1 MTVFRGVL
9 MTWPGRI
16 FAVALIA
23 VIAGGA
29 VFVSRANA
37 PVAKAELRTQAV
49 TKGSVIQS
57 VAVSGSVAAA
67 NQTKLTFKSAGKIAA
82 VYVSVGQQVT
92 AGQPLAKLDTT
103 DLEAALAQAQ
113 ANLVTAQNNY
123 NRTASSTNDS
133 QKALNQARQQAAQD
147 LATAQAAL
155 NKITTNYASAKSN
168 FTSYTD
174 NAVSGIL
181 SFQDSLNTIQSQIDA
196 LIAEMSAIVGGGDTG
211 DLRNA
216 LNAVSG
222 ANSPGLQ
229 NARAN
234 SVSLLSPALADF
246 QSSRS
251 ALLSVVADFDSAL
264 AAGNDTTSIASSIQL
279 AQTNYTIATSRLVS
293 ALDTTSAVLATV
305 QTSVITAQSSLNTQ
319 ATKTLHTPFDQWR
332 ADLATLYT
340 LVGGQ
345 QQNVS
350 TVKLKI
356 TQAATYLGTVN
367 DAAGGSI
374 VNATQNVTT
383 TAQRG
388 QQSIDAATTA
398 LSSKPFDLTNSQA
411 SVDNAASAVETAQ
424 NNLANAVVT
433 APSAGVVASIASQVG
448 EAAANPFLV
457 LANTTS
463 LVLHGTIGETDVAKV
478 KLGLV
483 ANVAVD
489 AVTAAGRMTGR
500 VTSLDP
506 VATIQSGVPVYGIDV
521 TIDVPNAQVKPGM
534 TGTATVVIASRQG
547 VLTVPN
553 LAIRTTNG
561 RRYLQILKEGE
572 AVDTDVVFGIANDTT
587 TEVVSGVQEGD
598 LAVLPAARATATA
611 RPGVGGGG
619 FGGGPGVI
627 VGR

>member
-57 VAVSGSVAAA
+57 VAVSGSVAAS

-411 SVDNAASAVETAQ
+411 TVDNAASAVETAQ

-561 RRYLQILKEGE
+561 RRYLQILKDGE

>member
-1 MTVFRGVL
+1 

>member
-1 MTVFRGVL
+1 MTVLRGML

-16 FAVALIA
+16 FAVALVGIM
-23 VIAGGA
+23 AGGA

-37 PVAKAELRTQAV
+37 PAAKTELRTQAV

-57 VAVSGSVAAA
+57 VAVSGSVAAM
-67 NQTKLTFKSAGKIAA
+67 NQTKMTFKSTGKISDI
-82 VYVSVGQQVT
+82 YVSVGQQVT

-113 ANLVTAQNNY
+113 ANLVSAQNNY
-123 NRTASSTNDS
+123 NRTASTTSDA

-155 NKITTNYASAKSN
+155 NKLTANYSSAKSN
-168 FTSYTD
+168 FGSFTD
-174 NAVSGIL
+174 NATGGIS
-181 SFQDSLNTIQSQIDA
+181 SFQDSLGTIQSQIDA
-196 LIAEMSAIVGGGDTG
+196 LIAEMSRIVGGGDTG

-216 LNAVSG
+216 LNAMSG
-222 ANSPGLQ
+222 ANSPGMQ

-234 SVSLLSPALADF
+234 SVTLLSPALADY
-246 QSSRS
+246 QSARS
-251 ALLSVVADFDSAL
+251 ALLSVIADFDSAT
-264 AAGNDTTSIASSIQL
+264 AAGNDTTNIATSFQL
-279 AQTNYTIATSRLVS
+279 AMTNYSIATSRLS
-293 ALDTTSAVLATV
+293 TALDTTSAVLGTV
-305 QTSVITAQSSLNTQ
+305 QTAVTTAQASLNTQ
-319 ATKTLHTPFDQWR
+319 STKTLHDPFDQWR

-340 LVGGQ
+340 LVGAQ

-356 TQAATYLGTVN
+356 SQATTYVNTMN
-367 DAAGGSI
+367 DAIGGSI
-374 VNATQNVTT
+374 ANATQNVTT

-388 QQSIDAATTA
+388 QQSIDAAQTS
-398 LSSKPFDLTNSQA
+398 LNSKPYDLTNSQA
-411 SVDNAASAVETAQ
+411 SVDNAASAVQT
-424 NNLANAVVT
+424 NLDNAVVT

-448 EAAANPFLV
+448 ETAANPFMV

-463 LVLHGTIGETDVAKV
+463 LVLHGTIGESDVAKV
-478 KLGLV
+478 KMGLV

-489 AVTAAGRMTGR
+489 AVTTAGRMTGR

-521 TIDVPNAQVKPGM
+521 TIDLPNSQVKPGM
-534 TGTATVVIASRQG
+534 TGTATVIIASRQN

-561 RRYLQILKEGE
+561 KRYLQILKDGE
-572 AVDTDVVFGIANDTT
+572 AVDTDVVFGISNDTT
-587 TEVVSGVQEGD
+587 TEVISGVAEGD

-611 RPGVGGGG
+611 RPGAGGGG

>member
-1 MTVFRGVL
+1 MTVLRGML

-16 FAVALIA
+16 FAVALVGIM
-23 VIAGGA
+23 AGGA
-29 VFVSRANA
+29 VFVSRATVPA
-37 PVAKAELRTQAV
+37 AKTEIRTQAV

-57 VAVSGSVAAA
+57 VAVSGSVAAM
-67 NQTKLTFKSAGKIAA
+67 NQAKMSFKASGKIAA
-82 VYVSVGQQVT
+82 IYVSVGQQVT

-123 NRTASSTNDS
+123 SRTASTTSDA

-155 NKITTNYASAKSN
+155 AKLTTNYVAAKSN
-168 FTSYTD
+168 FSSFSD
-174 NAVSGIL
+174 NATSGIA
-181 SFQDSLNTIQSQIDA
+181 SFQDSLATIQSQIDG
-196 LIAEMSAIVGGGDTG
+196 LIAEMQRIVGGGDTG

-216 LNAVSG
+216 LNAISG
-222 ANSPGLQ
+222 ANSPALQ

-234 SVSLLSPALADF
+234 SVTLLSPALADY
-246 QSSRS
+246 QSARA
-251 ALLSVVADFDSAL
+251 ALLSLVAQYDAAA
-264 AAGNDTTSIASSIQL
+264 AAGSDTTGIASSFQL
-279 AQTNYTIATSRLVS
+279 TQTNYTIATSRLTG

-305 QTSVITAQSSLNTQ
+305 QGSVTTAQASLNTQ
-319 ATKTLHTPFDQWR
+319 STKGLHDPFDQWR

-340 LVGGQ
+340 VVSGQ

-356 TQAATYLGTVN
+356 AQAATYANTMN
-367 DAAGGSI
+367 DAIGGSI
-374 VNATQNVTT
+374 ATATQNVTT
-383 TAQRG
+383 ISQRG
-388 QQSIDAATTA
+388 QQSIDAAQTS
-398 LSSKPFDLTNSQA
+398 LNSKPYDLASSQA
-411 SVDNAASAVETAQ
+411 SVDNASAAVDTAQ
-424 NNLANAVVT
+424 ANLANAVAT
-433 APSAGVVASIASQVG
+433 APTAGVVASIGSQVG
-448 EAAANPFLV
+448 ETAANPFMV

-463 LVLHGTIGETDVAKV
+463 LVLHGTIGEADVAKV

-483 ANVAVD
+483 ANITVD
-489 AVTAAGRMTGR
+489 AVSSTSRMTGR

-506 VATIQSGVPVYGIDV
+506 VATIQSGVPVYGIDR
-521 TIDVPNAQVKPGM
+521 TIDLPNSQVKPGM
-534 TGTATVVIASRQG
+534 TGTATVIIASRQN

-561 RRYLQILKEGE
+561 KRYLQILKGGE

-587 TEVVSGVQEGD
+587 TEVISGVAEGD

-611 RPGVGGGG
+611 RPGAGGGG